1 MTDKTEAQPEALRL
15 ELHQE
20 CADFAT
26 SLRSAANVVQLQ
38 GQKAPPS
45 FLKAA
50 DLFEKAAAEIQ
61 QLKAQ
66 NALLQPTIEDDSQE
80 WAKCDPAIAFHLI
93 ERHSDNWADAGKMMT
108 EFAEAK
114 AEVKLK
120 PLRDELTAQTNR
132 AAAAEQEVIALT
144 QRLDMANRLNT
155 DARNELAQ
163 LTEKNAW
170 LEDEMRSQCNIH
182 GMAAER
188 EATRMTQNQR
198 MHERIA
204 ELEAQLSARQA
215 APDGWRLVPVE
226 VVNLYDF
233 MCLAFVPMT
242 GQHEQ
247 IAISLKLAKA
257 AMLSAAPPP
266 PEREPLTELQKQALA
281 VYLPPFQF
289 SHGYVFDSAGRMV
302 ADEGREHDLDQL
314 ASTVGMRIRGWGHLG
329 KLKNGAAVQ
338 DTIGELAAEALNAF
352 WKQHGIGAAND

>member
-15 ELHQE
+15 AEFYSMFKDGMSTATAAELRRQH
-20 CADFAT
+20 
-26 SLRSAANVVQLQ
+26 
-38 GQKAPPS
+38 
-45 FLKAA
+45 
-50 DLFEKAAAEIQ
+50 AEIQ

-66 NALLQPTIEDDSQE
+66 L
-80 WAKCDPAIAFHLI
+80 
-93 ERHSDNWADAGKMMT
+93 
-108 EFAEAK
+108 
-114 AEVKLK
+114 V
-120 PLRDELTAQTNR
+120 AQANR
-132 AAAAEQEVIALT
+132 ATAAEQQVTALT

-155 DARNELAQ
+155 DAREELARM
-163 LTEKNAW
+163 TEKNDW

-204 ELEAQLSARQA
+204 DLEAQLSARQA
-215 APDGWRLVPVE
+215 APDGWRLVPESPTEEMVT
-226 VVNLYDF
+226 
-233 MCLAFVPMT
+233 A
-242 GQHEQ
+242 GQESFGVHDCYY
-247 IAISLKLAKA
+247 

-352 WKQHGIGAAND
+352 WKLHGIGAANG